1 MGLVCTIWDC
11 CSVACNSSI
20 DTRALQA
27 GAIWDHVINSSQ
39 KSYLNRTSDVP
50 KSASVLDITQL
61 RQTSHVNEHYP
72 RATVS
77 FKRRVRTVGLWPLLF
92 LFKAHTFAQ
101 VAWFTKLQGSKGWE
115 LRSSK
120 NRKNNEKGLKSVTLG
135 TSVLDIRSFK
145 IQYPRRIRFRI
156 CNSKS
161 DSLGPTK
168 NDSSANNSKTA

>member
-1 MGLVCTIWDC
+1 MGPFGALR
-11 CSVACNSSI
+11 NSS
-20 DTRALQA
+20 RAPTMFIEFLGPCGDLEPI
-27 GAIWDHVINSSQ
+27 GAPWSPMMPV
-39 KSYLNRTSDVP
+39 
-50 KSASVLDITQL
+50 
-61 RQTSHVNEHYP
+61 
-72 RATVS
+72 
-77 FKRRVRTVGLWPLLF
+77 
-92 LFKAHTFAQ
+92 AQ